1 MNEQMTLLILAL
13 LMVALVLLAIA
24 LFRLSR
30 QIDRIR
36 QSQEGVQKQLLRHD
50 ADLAGLCSAAIA
62 VDRRLED
69 SESQHSR
76 FMQALKSQQQVS
88 DSLPEPPAQAE
99 PQLEGY
105 ARAIQMIIRGASAEE
120 LVKSCGMTH
129 DEAMLLISVN
139 RSNEI
144 NKPG

>member
-13 LMVALVLLAIA
+13 LTLALLLLAIT

-30 QIDRIR
+30 QIAAIR
-36 QSQEGVQKQLLRHD
+36 RNQEATQKQLLRHD
-50 ADLAGLCSAAIA
+50 ADLAGLCCAAIE
-62 VDRRLED
+62 VDRRLDD
-69 SESQHSR
+69 SESKHGQ
-76 FMQALKSQQQVS
+76 FMQTLKSQQVAEP
-88 DSLPEPPAQAE
+88 LPEPLVQDE

-120 LVKSCGMTH
+120 LVKTCGMTH

-139 RSNEI
+139 RGNEI
-144 NKPG
+144 K